1 MGVTTQTVKRVL
13 LAKKI
18 EVARD
23 KEGLQE
29 GLMRVV
35 KERHSR
41 GLPFQ
46 GLLRRLKN
54 KGSEVIARL
63 RGAPA
68 APPPAAP
75 SAAPPARVDQH
86 APPSPVGDPPVVIL
100 KPPVCVACGEKIRGN
115 SKSTKCAVEECN
127 AKWHLKCSREF
138 KDGKCREC
146 SSGRVLTRARAQSR
160 KLKEDI
166 SGALDDALEADGA
179 IEKRKKERDKWEAPL
194 APLPDKLG
202 GLKAAKKADTV
213 DDGSDVKLGNIAIE
227 DSGGT
232 RR

>member
-1 MGVTTQTVKRVL
+1 MSEKKGTSSTKKICFCQRSAFSRTFALGRPAHFGLEIATSPRVFPSRSRRVMGVTTQTVKRVL

-23 KEGLQE
+23 EEGLQE

-115 SKSTKCAVEECN
+115 SKSTKCAVDMRP
-127 AKWHLKCSREF
+127 ATTTDIF
-138 KDGKCREC
+138 FDT
-146 SSGRVLTRARAQSR
+146 SSSNSSCMHRTA
-160 KLKEDI
+160 
-166 SGALDDALEADGA
+166 
-179 IEKRKKERDKWEAPL
+179 
-194 APLPDKLG
+194 
-202 GLKAAKKADTV
+202 
-213 DDGSDVKLGNIAIE
+213 
-227 DSGGT
+227 
-232 RR
+232 